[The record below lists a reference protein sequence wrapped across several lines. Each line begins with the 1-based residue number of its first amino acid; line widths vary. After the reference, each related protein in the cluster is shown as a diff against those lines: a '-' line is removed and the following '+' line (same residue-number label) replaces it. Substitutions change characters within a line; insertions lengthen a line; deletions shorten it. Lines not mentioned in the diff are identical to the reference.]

1 MPAERDS
8 PFLPA
13 VWDTP
18 WLPDVHHVVAARLCF
33 GKRALGV
40 AQNAI
45 AYTAQAS
52 VGGQTP
58 LGQQFQSLG

>member
-1 MPAERDS
+1 MRPAQRQRVRRLLERRNIHD
-8 PFLPA
+8 
-13 VWDTP
+13 
-18 WLPDVHHVVAARLCF
+18 VVAAGFGL
-33 GKRALGV
+33 GKRALGI